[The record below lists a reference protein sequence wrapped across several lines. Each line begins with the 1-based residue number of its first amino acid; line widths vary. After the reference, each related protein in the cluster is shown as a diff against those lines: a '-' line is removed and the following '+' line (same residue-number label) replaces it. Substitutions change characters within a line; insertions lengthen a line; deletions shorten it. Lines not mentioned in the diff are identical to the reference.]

1 MRSHALKKKAFLA
14 TAAAAGITMVFPVL
28 CVASEND
35 IQTYT
40 NTDFAMDTDRCGNKP
55 SFMDQ

>member
-28 CVASEND
+28 CAASEND
-35 IQTYT
+35 RHIPIQILPWILWYQKHFIPQETI
-40 NTDFAMDTDRCGNKP
+40 
-55 SFMDQ
+55 